1 MGNNNVIL
9 GDDPDRLL
17 DQLAVLD
24 RMKRNDYKDNERM
37 KAEEEERKRNITS
50 TLTLVPRKEKRWF
63 YRPLQATRVP
73 EGAGEQFHL
82 LHEDPALQQYMVRK
96 LQENY
101 INLKKIT

>member
-24 RMKRNDYKDNERM
+24 RMKRNDNEDNERM
-37 KAEEEERKRNITS
+37 KAEEEGRKRNITS

-96 LQENY
+96 FQQTYVTFNKL
-101 INLKKIT
+101 T